1 MSQTCKFGVSGMTC
15 HSCEVLLEREI
26 GAMTGVIGVNVSH
39 TNGCVEITTAKGAT
53 LSHDDLNEKLNASKY
68 RFSPWQEG
76 AAPARW
82 DLQRIGG
89 IALIAFALWYLFDRF
104 GVLSVSPSL
113 NGSVGFLSIFFI
125 GVVASLSSCTAILAG
140 FILALSSSHAKRH
153 ASESAHDRLRPHIL
167 FNLGRLIGFAGLGA
181 LIGYLGSLLVLSSEL
196 NALFVLVVAV
206 LMLGIGANLL
216 GLVPKGAFQIAPP
229 KWLTHQIHNLQDSKH
244 PAVPF
249 VLGALTFFLP
259 CGFTQ
264 SVQLYALSTGD
275 PLTAATIMAVFALGT
290 APVLF
295 GLGAATSVAHGRTLK
310 RVTQV
315 AGILVLVI
323 GLSQLR
329 NSAALLGISSPGA
342 VTQDKLA
349 VAQDALILADGKQ
362 IIQMEVAGGF
372 YAPDV
377 LQVVEDIPVE
387 WQIYAPQFMG
397 CADTLVSRGLGIS
410 TRLKPGDNTVA
421 FTPTEPGKHTF
432 SCSMGMVR
440 GTMVVVP
447 NRN

>member
-1 MSQTCKFGVSGMTC
+1 MAQLSKFCVSGTTC
-15 HSCEVLLEREI
+15 HSCEVLLERELKSI
-26 GAMTGVIGVNVSH
+26 PGIIGVKASH
-39 TNGCVEITTAKGAT
+39 TSGCVEVTTAKDTT
-53 LSHDDLNEKLNASKY
+53 LTPEDLNRHMAESKY
-68 RFSPWQEG
+68 RFTAWQEG
-76 AAPARW
+76 TASLGW
-82 DLQRIGG
+82 DWQRIGG
-89 IALIAFALWYLFDRF
+89 IALIVVALWYLFDRF

-153 ASESAHDRLRPHIL
+153 TTESTHDRLRPHIL
-167 FNLGRLIGFAGLGA
+167 FNIGRLVGFTGFGA
-181 LIGYLGSLLVLSSEL
+181 LIGYLGSLLVLSPGL

-206 LMLGIGANLL
+206 LMLGIGINLL
-216 GLVPKGAFQIAPP
+216 GLVPKGVVQIAPP
-229 KWLTHQIHNLQDSKH
+229 KWLTRQIHDLQDSKH

-249 VLGALTFFLP
+249 ILGALTFVLP

-275 PLTAATIMAVFALGT
+275 PITAATIMGIFALGT

-295 GLGAATSVAHGRTLK
+295 GLGAATSVAHGKTLK
-310 RVTQV
+310 RVTQI

-323 GLSQLR
+323 GLSQVR
-329 NSAALLGISSPGA
+329 NGAALLGVSTPGA
-342 VTQDKLA
+342 ITQDKLA
-349 VAQDALILADGKQ
+349 VAADAVVLADGKQ

-372 YAPDV
+372 YVPDV
-377 LQVVEDIPVE
+377 LQVVEGIPVE

-410 TRLKPGDNTVA
+410 TRLKPGNNTVA
-421 FTPTEPGKHTF
+421 FTPTEPGKYTF

-440 GTMVVVP
+440 GTMVVTP
-447 NRN
+447 NKN

>member
-1 MSQTCKFGVSGMTC
+1 MAQTTKFCVSGTTC
-15 HSCEVLLEREI
+15 HSCEVLLERELKSVPGI
-26 GAMTGVIGVNVSH
+26 IGVKASH
-39 TNGCVEITTAKGAT
+39 ASGCVEVTIARDAALTPE
-53 LSHDDLNEKLNASKY
+53 DLNRHMSTSKY
-68 RFSPWQEG
+68 RFTAWQEG
-76 AAPARW
+76 TTSSSW
-82 DLQRIGG
+82 NWQRIGG
-89 IALIAFALWYLFDRF
+89 MALIVFALWYLFDRF
-104 GVLSVSPSL
+104 GILSVSPSL
-113 NGSVGFLSIFFI
+113 NGSVGLLSIFFI
-125 GVVASLSSCTAILAG
+125 GIVASLSSCTAILAG

-167 FNLGRLIGFAGLGA
+167 FNLGRLIGFAGFGA
-181 LIGYLGSLLVLSSEL
+181 LVGYLGSLLVLSPGL
-196 NALFVLVVAV
+196 NAFFVIVVAM

-216 GLVPKGAFQIAPP
+216 GLVPKGAFLIAPP

-275 PLTAATIMAVFALGT
+275 PITAAIVMAVFALGT

-295 GLGAATSVAHGRTLK
+295 GLGAATSVAHGKTLK

-323 GLSQLR
+323 ALSQLR
-329 NSAALLGISSPGA
+329 NGAALLGISAPGA
-342 VTQDKLA
+342 VSQEKLA
-349 VAQDALILADGKQ
+349 VAEDSVILADGKQ
-362 IIQMEVAGGF
+362 IIQMELASGF
-372 YAPDV
+372 YSPDV

-410 TRLKPGDNTVA
+410 TRLKPGDNTIA
-421 FTPTEPGKHTF
+421 FTPKEPGKYIF

-447 NRN
+447 NKN

>member
-1 MSQTCKFGVSGMTC
+1 MAQTTKFCVSGTTC
-15 HSCEVLLEREI
+15 HSCEVLLERELKSVP
-26 GAMTGVIGVNVSH
+26 GVIGVKASH
-39 TNGCVEITTAKGAT
+39 PGGCVEVTTVKESALT
-53 LSHDDLNEKLNASKY
+53 SEDLNRHMSSSKY
-68 RFSPWQEG
+68 RFSAWQEG
-76 AAPARW
+76 TTSSGW
-82 DLQRIGG
+82 DWQRIGG
-89 IALIAFALWYLFDRF
+89 IALIVFALWYIFDRF
-104 GVLSVSPSL
+104 GILSVSPSL
-113 NGSVGFLSIFFI
+113 NGSVGLLSIFFI

-153 ASESAHDRLRPHIL
+153 ASESAHERLRPHIL
-167 FNLGRLIGFAGLGA
+167 FNLGRLIGFAGFGA
-181 LIGYLGSLLVLSSEL
+181 LVGYLGSLLVLSPGF

-206 LMLGIGANLL
+206 LMFGIGANLL

-249 VLGALTFFLP
+249 ILGALTFFLP

-275 PLTAATIMAVFALGT
+275 PVAAATIMAIFALGT

-295 GLGAATSVAHGRTLK
+295 GLGAATSVAHGKTLK
-310 RVTQV
+310 RVTQI

-323 GLSQLR
+323 ALSQLR
-329 NSAALLGISSPGA
+329 NGAALLGLSAPGA
-342 VTQDKLA
+342 VTQEKLA
-349 VAQDALILADGKQ
+349 VAQDALFLSDGKQ
-362 IIQMEVAGGF
+362 IIQMEIASGF
-372 YAPDV
+372 YSPDV

-410 TRLKPGDNTVA
+410 ARLKPGYNTVV
-421 FTPTEPGKHTF
+421 FTPTQSGKYAF

-440 GTMVVVP
+440 GTMVVTS
-447 NRN
+447 NKN

>member
-1 MSQTCKFGVSGMTC
+1 MAQTTKFCVSGTTC
-15 HSCEVLLEREI
+15 HSCEVLLERELKSLD
-26 GAMTGVIGVNVSH
+26 GVIDVRASH
-39 TNGCVEITTAKGAT
+39 SSGCVDVTTAKGIT
-53 LSHDDLNEKLNASKY
+53 LTSESLNQHMSSSKY
-68 RFSPWQEG
+68 RFSSWQEG
-76 AAPARW
+76 ATSSGLDW
-82 DLQRIGG
+82 QRIGG
-89 IALIAFALWYLFDRF
+89 IALIVFALWVLFDRF

-113 NGSVGFLSIFFI
+113 NGTVGLASIFFI

-140 FILALSSSHAKRH
+140 FILALSSTHAQRH

-167 FNLGRLIGFAGLGA
+167 FNLGRLIGFAGFGA
-181 LIGYLGSLLVLSSEL
+181 LVGYLGSLLVLSPSL
-196 NALFVLVVAV
+196 NALFVIVVAV

-216 GLVPKGAFQIAPP
+216 HLVPKGTLQLTPP
-229 KWLTHQIHNLQDSKH
+229 KWLTRQIHDLQDSKH

-275 PLTAATIMAVFALGT
+275 AATAAAIMAIFALGT
-290 APVLF
+290 APVLL
-295 GLGAATSVAHGRTLK
+295 GLGAATSIAHGKTLK
-310 RVTQV
+310 RVTQI

-329 NSAALLGISSPGA
+329 NGAALLGVATPGA
-342 VTQDKLA
+342 VTQAKLA

-362 IIQMEVAGGF
+362 IIQMEIASGF

-397 CADTLVSRGLGIS
+397 CADTLVSRGLGIT
-410 TRLKPGDNTVA
+410 TRLKPGDNTIA

-447 NRN
+447 NKN